1 MLVNQKKWHW
11 KPDVL
16 QQHCFC
22 ITAIFAVTPSPTQK
36 PTKLMHISL
45 GLLDRTLPI
54 NQLLTEPGSSFYNLV
69 DNRITVMQRQRDIF

>member
-1 MLVNQKKWHW
+1 
-11 KPDVL
+11 
-16 QQHCFC
+16 
-22 ITAIFAVTPSPTQK
+22 
-36 PTKLMHISL
+36 MHISL